1 MSLIGKT
8 TEEQI
13 WFYLSQKLGNEYG
26 AAGVMGNLYAE
37 SALNPKNLQNSYEK
51 KLKMTDAEYTSAVDN
66 GSYTN
71 FVKDKAG
78 YGLCQWTFWSRK
90 EKLLRKAK
98 EQGVSIGNLE
108 LQLDYLFDELET
120 SYKGV
125 LNTLKNATSVA
136 EASKSFMLGF
146 ERPANQT
153 PANQKK
159 RAEYGDLYWIKYSG
173 TRKEIDDMAE
183 PNKNVLDNT
192 PNSWAVEAVEWA
204 KRNKIIFGDEKG
216 NLKLHSGC
224 TREDVLVFLERYNKN
239 VK

>member
-13 WFYLSQKLGNEYG
+13 WFYLLQKLGNEYG
-26 AAGVMGNLYAE
+26 AAGVIGNLYAE

-51 KLKMTDAEYTSAVDN
+51 KLKMTDKEYTSAVDN
-66 GSYTN
+66 GSYIN

-98 EQGVSIGNLE
+98 ERDVSIGNLE

-153 PANQKK
+153 SENQKK
-159 RAEYGDLYWIKYSG
+159 RAEYGNLYWIKYSG
-173 TRKEIDDMAE
+173 VRKEIDDMAE

-204 KRNKIIFGDEKG
+204 KRNKILLGDEKG